1 MDLAL
6 RRTLIG
12 KRHVLIVSGDVDLPT
27 VPRFNEHLLKLVADA
42 PGDTVVI
49 DIDGADVVDD
59 SALGLILGAAGRAR
73 SLGGDVVV
81 VATGERVR
89 QRLSENGFGRAVTIS
104 SSISDAS

>member
-59 SALGLILGAAGRAR
+59 SALGPILGAAGRAR

-89 QRLSENGFGRAVTIS
+89 QRLSENGFDRAVTVS

>member
-59 SALGLILGAAGRAR
+59 GLILGAAGRAR

-89 QRLSENGFGRAVTIS
+89 QRLSENGFDRAVTVS

>member
-89 QRLSENGFGRAVTIS
+89 QRLSENGFDRAVTIS

>member
-6 RRTLIG
+6 RRTLIF

-27 VPRFNEHLLKLVADA
+27 VPRFNEHLLRLVADA
-42 PGDTVVI
+42 PGDIVVV

-81 VATGERVR
+81 VATGVRMR
-89 QRLSENGFGRAVTIS
+89 QRLAENGFERAVTVS
-104 SSISDAS
+104 SSIADAS

>member
-6 RRTLIG
+6 RRTLI
-12 KRHVLIVSGDVDLPT
+12 
-27 VPRFNEHLLKLVADA
+27 
-42 PGDTVVI
+42 
-49 DIDGADVVDD
+49 
-59 SALGLILGAAGRAR
+59 ALGLILGAAGRAR

-89 QRLSENGFGRAVTIS
+89 QRLSENGFDRAVTVS

>member
-27 VPRFNEHLLKLVADA
+27 VPRFNEHLLRLVADA
-42 PGDTVVI
+42 PGDTVVV

-81 VATGERVR
+81 VATGERMR
-89 QRLSENGFGRAVTIS
+89 QRLAENGFERAVTVS
-104 SSISDAS
+104 SSIADAS

>member
-89 QRLSENGFGRAVTIS
+89 QRLSENGFDRAVTVS